1 MGNTGQMLLV
11 LGALLLFSIALPSLN
26 DTLLHNDLTLF
37 CTNAELTALS
47 LCQKFLGEAG
57 TKVFDEVCLTTQPQL
72 ATQLTDVGN
81 LGRET
86 GESYPNF
93 DDVDDY
99 HNLAFRDSTTLP
111 SVLFIVSGNVTYIDP
126 GDPAHAVAYRT
137 FVKRLRITVRGPYL
151 LNLPN
156 DQLVDIV
163 MEQLYTQF

>member
-1 MGNTGQMLLV
+1 MTNTGQMLLV

-26 DTLLHNDLTLF
+26 DTLLHNDITLF

-47 LCQKFLGEAG
+47 LCQKILAEAG

-72 ATQLTDVGN
+72 ATQLTDVAT

-99 HNLAFRDSTTLP
+99 HNLAYRDSTTLP
-111 SVLFIVSGNVTYIDP
+111 SVLFMLSGVVSYINPSDLTQAVT
-126 GDPAHAVAYRT
+126 YRT
-137 FVKRLRITVRGPYL
+137 FIKRLRVTVRGPYL

-156 DQLVDIV
+156 DQLVDIIL
-163 MEQLYTQF
+163 EQLYTQY